1 MMSDQCHEPRIES
14 GCCVLVS
21 ASDVLDPASD
31 LAYRQDAQ
39 EHVGVVDLCIPFSH
53 VVVTTITF
61 AKLGVTFVSNR

>member
-14 GCCVLVS
+14 GCCVSSLRRMFS
-21 ASDVLDPASD
+21 NPASD

-61 AKLGVTFVSNR
+61 AKLGDDVRV